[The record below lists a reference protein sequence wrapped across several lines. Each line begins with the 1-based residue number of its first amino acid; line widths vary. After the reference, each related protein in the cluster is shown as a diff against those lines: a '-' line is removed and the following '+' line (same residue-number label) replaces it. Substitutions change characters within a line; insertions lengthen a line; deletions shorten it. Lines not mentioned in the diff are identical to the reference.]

1 MDGIVGCGV
10 EIDAAHRYL
19 DHGGL
24 VRPTRIVPTLIAA
37 CLTASTSC
45 SDSVA
50 PTWPRKMAAPA
61 TPLATLHGVVQPA
74 PTNSS
79 DAIPSRSDG
88 EQAALASEIAAQA
101 SAFQITSR

>member
-1 MDGIVGCGV
+1 M
-10 EIDAAHRYL
+10 
-19 DHGGL
+19 
-24 VRPTRIVPTLIAA
+24 RPTRIVPTLIAA

-74 PTNSS
+74 PTNSN
-79 DAIPSRSDG
+79 DAAPGRSDG
-88 EQAALASEIAAQA
+88 EQATLASEIGAQP
-101 SAFQITSR
+101 SAFRSFSR